1 MIDIRRLTTLTTA
14 DLKRIASGYTSN
26 SKYIVKHTDSAEYAA
41 IELALVQLEQPYV
54 KAYDHFDDETV
65 DRYRQALALGYSFGA
80 FDDSELLVGIVLAE
94 AHVWNQ
100 SVWVWEFHVAA
111 NYRGQGIGRRL
122 IEALAEKAHTAV
134 LRTIVCETQN
144 TNATAIQVYRQLGFH
159 MEGIDISYYSNQ
171 DYPDGEIA
179 VFMKRRV

>member
-1 MIDIRRLTTLTTA
+1 MIEIRRLNTLAAA

-26 SKYIVKHTDSAEYAA
+26 SKYIVKHTDSTAYAA
-41 IELALVQLEQPYV
+41 IELELVQFDQPYI
-54 KAYDHFDDETV
+54 KTYDHFDDETV

-80 FDDSELLVGIVLAE
+80 LDGELLVGIVLAE
-94 AHVWNQ
+94 VHAWNQ

-111 NYRGQGIGRRL
+111 SYRGLGIGRRL
-122 IEALAEKAHTAV
+122 IEALAKKAHAAG

-144 TNATAIQVYRQLGFH
+144 SNVPAIQVYRQLGFRL
-159 MEGIDISYYSNQ
+159 EGVDISYYSNH

>member
-1 MIDIRRLTTLTTA
+1 MIDIRRLTTLTAA
-14 DLKRIASGYTSN
+14 DLKRVASGYTSN
-26 SKYIVKHTDSAEYAA
+26 SKYTVKHTDSAEYAA

-80 FDDSELLVGIVLAE
+80 FDGELLVGIVLAE
-94 AHVWNQ
+94 AHAWNQ
-100 SVWVWEFHVAA
+100 SVWVWEFHVESS
-111 NYRGQGIGRRL
+111 YQGQGIGRRL
-122 IEALAEKAHTAV
+122 IEALAETAHTAD
-134 LRTIVCETQN
+134 LHTIVCETQN
-144 TNATAIQVYRQLGFH
+144 TNATAIQIYRQLGFRL
-159 MEGIDISYYSNQ
+159 EGVDISYYSNQ

>member
-1 MIDIRRLTTLTTA
+1 MIEIRRLSTLTAA
-14 DLKRIASGYTSN
+14 DLKRIASGYTSS
-26 SKYIVKHTDSAEYAA
+26 SKYIVKHTDSAAYAA
-41 IELALVQLEQPYV
+41 IELELVQLEQPYI

-80 FDDSELLVGIVLAE
+80 FDGELLVGIVLAE
-94 AHVWNQ
+94 AHAWNQ
-100 SVWVWEFHVAA
+100 SVWVWEFHVESS
-111 NYRGQGIGRRL
+111 YRGQGIGRRL
-122 IEALAEKAHTAV
+122 IEALAEKAYTAG

-144 TNATAIQVYRQLGFH
+144 TNATAIQVYRQLRFRL
-159 MEGIDISYYSNQ
+159 EGVDISYYSNQ